1 MTSQYLN
8 ETFDITINLSNA
20 FLLRDEKTVLNLFA
34 VVLNEKRSTK
44 EFGQSGFILN
54 RLEHKLLIIS
64 ENRVFFYIEFET
76 V

>member
-1 MTSQYLN
+1 MRRSTSQSIYLMHFYF
-8 ETFDITINLSNA
+8 EMK
-20 FLLRDEKTVLNLFA
+20 KTVLNLFA

-54 RLEHKLLIIS
+54 RLEYKLPIIS

-76 V
+76 F

>member
-1 MTSQYLN
+1 MHFYF
-8 ETFDITINLSNA
+8 EMK
-20 FLLRDEKTVLNLFA
+20 KTVLNLFA

-44 EFGQSGFILN
+44 EFGQSGFILK
-54 RLEHKLLIIS
+54 RLEYKLPIIS

>member
-20 FLLRDEKTVLNLFA
+20 FLLRDEKNRAEFIRCRF
-34 VVLNEKRSTK
+34 ERK
-44 EFGQSGFILN
+44 EIQKK
-54 RLEHKLLIIS
+54 RLEYKLPIIS